1 MTVTIERI
9 TNPAPGANYAI
20 DTGHR
25 KIGLGVAAVGL
36 MISMIVAIIGVVVGA
51 SIGDGAN
58 EVSNPQALA
67 VAFGLNTLGLA
78 TLKTGISVILVGI
91 LVRLWFRVESIK
103 TSLPSLKTDATS
115 SATPKTATP
124 FGEVKVST
132 SEPNEL
138 PIHKVAKTMW
148 APMLAMGYMLV
159 VAGLVASIVWAA
171 NIGTDLR
178 TATGASAWT
187 QGLQFLGEAL
197 VLAAISFLLASILR
211 GLRQGGGQVQQALGV
226 PVQTLKMPATA
237 KGFIALMMLGV
248 MVALAQFI
256 GYITVTTFD
265 DAARVATWFA
275 FLGPLREFSLAL
287 LLSGIVLGLATIGK
301 VLGFQFWR
309 IRSIITQG
317 L

>member
-1 MTVTIERI
+1 MTVAIERI
-9 TNPAPGANYAI
+9 STPVPGANYAI

-25 KIGLGVAAVGL
+25 KLGLGIAAVGL
-36 MISMIVAIIGVVVGA
+36 MLSMIVAIIGVVVGTQ
-51 SIGDGAN
+51 IGDAGS
-58 EVSNPQALA
+58 EVSNAQALA

-78 TLKTGISVILVGI
+78 TLKSGIAVILVGI

-103 TSLPSLKTDATS
+103 ASLPAFATEAKS
-115 SATPKTATP
+115 NATPKTATP
-124 FGEVKVST
+124 FGEVNVST
-132 SEPNEL
+132 TEPDEM

-148 APMLAMGYMLV
+148 APMLVMGYMLV
-159 VAGLVASIVWAA
+159 VVGLVTSFVWAG

-187 QGLQFLGEAL
+187 QGLQFLGEAF
-197 VLAAISFLLASILR
+197 VLAGISFLLASILR

-226 PVQTLKMPATA
+226 PVQTLKMPASA
-237 KGFIALMMLGV
+237 KGFIALMIIGV
-248 MVALAQFI
+248 MVALAQFV

-265 DAARVATWFA
+265 DAARAATWFA

-287 LLSGIVLGLATIGK
+287 LLSGIVLALATIGK

>member
-1 MTVTIERI
+1 MTVAIERLS
-9 TNPAPGANYAI
+9 TPAAGANYAI

-25 KIGLGVAAVGL
+25 KIGLGIAAVGL
-36 MISMIVAIIGVVVGA
+36 MLSMIVAIIGAVVGTQ
-51 SIGDGAN
+51 IGDAGS
-58 EVSNPQALA
+58 EVSNAQALA

-78 TLKTGISVILVGI
+78 TLKTGIAVILVGI

-103 TSLPSLKTDATS
+103 ASLPAFVAEARSN
-115 SATPKTATP
+115 ATPKTATP
-124 FGEVKVST
+124 FGEVNVST
-132 SEPNEL
+132 NEPDQL

-159 VAGLVASIVWAA
+159 VAGLVASFVWAV

-187 QGLQFLGEAL
+187 QGLQFLGEAF
-197 VLAAISFLLASILR
+197 VLAGISFLLASILR

-237 KGFIALMMLGV
+237 KGFMALMMLGV
-248 MVALAQFI
+248 IVALAQFV
-256 GYITVTTFD
+256 GYIAVTTFD

-275 FLGPLREFSLAL
+275 FLGPLRELSLAL
-287 LLSGIVLGLATIGK
+287 LLSGIVLALATIGK

>member
-1 MTVTIERI
+1 MTVVLERI
-9 TNPAPGANYAI
+9 TTPVAGANHAI

-36 MISMIVAIIGVVVGA
+36 MISMIVAIIGVVVA
-51 SIGDGAN
+51 TQIGDGGN
-58 EVSNPQALA
+58 EVSNAQALA

-78 TLKTGISVILVGI
+78 TLKTGISIVLVGI

-103 TSLPSLKTDATS
+103 TSLPSISTADKS

-124 FGEVKVST
+124 FGEVNVSKT
-132 SEPNEL
+132 EPDEL

-148 APMLAMGYMLV
+148 APMLVMGYMLV
-159 VAGLVASIVWAA
+159 VVGLVTSIVWAA

-187 QGLQFLGEAL
+187 QGLQFLGEGF
-197 VLAAISFLLASILR
+197 VLAGISFLLASILR
-211 GLRQGGGQVQQALGV
+211 GLRQGGGQVQEALGV

-237 KGFIALMMLGV
+237 KGFIALMMLGM
-248 MVALAQFI
+248 MVAVAQFV
-256 GYITVTTFD
+256 GYIAVTTFD

-287 LLSGIVLGLATIGK
+287 LLSGIVLALATIGQ